1 MSTVFQWIHLTAAVV
16 GVGGIAFLVI
26 VLFPSARV
34 LTPEQ
39 RDLLVK
45 AVAGRFRWVTWTVII
60 LLLISGL
67 YNVRQFYWE
76 EAWGPAWAFL
86 TIKIALASV
95 VFLISLC
102 LTLPLKLFDPF
113 RERRKRWLTI
123 AFILALMVILIS
135 AYLRLGSHA

>member
-1 MSTVFQWIHLTAAVV
+1 
-16 GVGGIAFLVI
+16 VI

-76 EAWGPAWAFL
+76 EACGPAWAFL
-86 TIKIALASV
+86 TIKIALAGV

-102 LTLPLKLFDPF
+102 LTLPLKVFDPF
-113 RERRKRWLTI
+113 RQRRRRWLTI
-123 AFILALMVILIS
+123 AFILALIVILIS